1 MLGCPFE
8 VGLPLAPFG
17 ICGGVI
23 CGLRARENCQRY
35 QEGTEDAIHIDAFS
49 GYVKVGGFRG
59 WFIFFTG
66 GGYPGIKLH
75 GIYHRIPVP
84 FRRLELMRR
93 KTSDFTDVEL
103 LAAFRASGDRSMLG
117 VILERYTLLLL
128 GVCMKYLKDEEAAR
142 DMVQQVH
149 LKALTEWE
157 KYPVEYVK
165 SWLYMV
171 ARNECLMRLRSSGR
185 VVADIE
191 VVAARLTDEETTF
204 DLLREKESRLDSM
217 EAAIGLLPEQQR
229 ECIERFY
236 LNDQSYRQ
244 ISESTGYSI
253 KEVKSHLQNGKRN
266 LRIIIEK
273 KEQRDGR

>member
-1 MLGCPFE
+1 M
-8 VGLPLAPFG
+8 
-17 ICGGVI
+17 
-23 CGLRARENCQRY
+23 
-35 QEGTEDAIHIDAFS
+35 
-49 GYVKVGGFRG
+49 
-59 WFIFFTG
+59 
-66 GGYPGIKLH
+66 
-75 GIYHRIPVP
+75 
-84 FRRLELMRR
+84 
-93 KTSDFTDVEL
+93 TDNEL
-103 LAAFRASGDRSMLG
+103 LVAFRASGDRSMLG

-204 DLLREKESRLDSM
+204 DLLREKVAELSPFSTAVIRPSS
-217 EAAIGLLPEQQR
+217 AISPVNITHHSLCDKP
-229 ECIERFY
+229 
-236 LNDQSYRQ
+236 
-244 ISESTGYSI
+244 T
-253 KEVKSHLQNGKRN
+253 
-266 LRIIIEK
+266 
-273 KEQRDGR
+273 